1 MGQRLVVTVRKSEED
16 ICKIYYHWSAYTMS
30 ALNEAQKIVDAIYN
44 GEDETTRELQL
55 RLIRFCEENGG
66 GIDGGCESAEGKYI
80 QSIFPK
86 EQFKDDVDRSYGLI
100 ALSEQGME
108 NMQNWSEGDLTIN
121 LDEERIYND
130 VMYCYDDNEE
140 EFWENHDWF
149 DEDDRVI
156 ETVGYDISEF
166 DIGELDD
173 VIREL
178 KEVKGFLVRDGYCIY
193 ELIA

>member
-16 ICKIYYHWSAYTMS
+16 ICKIYYHWSAYTIS

-55 RLIRFCEENGG
+55 RLIRFCEQNGG
-66 GIDGGCESAEGKYI
+66 GIDGGCKSAECKYI
-80 QSIFPK
+80 QSIFPN

-100 ALSEQGME
+100 ALSEQGMAYI
-108 NMQNWSEGDLTIN
+108 QKWSEGDLTID
-121 LDEERIYND
+121 LDEERIYNS
-130 VMYCYDDNEE
+130 VLYCYDDNEE
-140 EFWENHDWF
+140 EFWVNHDWY
-149 DEDDRVI
+149 DDDDRVI

-166 DIGELDD
+166 DIGELGD
-173 VIREL
+173 VISEL
-178 KEVKGFLVRDGYCIY
+178 KAVGGFIVRDGCCIY

>member
-1 MGQRLVVTVRKSEED
+1 MGQRLVVTVRKNEED

-30 ALNEAQKIVDAIYN
+30 ALDEAKKIVDCIYN
-44 GEDETTRELQL
+44 NEDETTRELQL
-55 RLIRFCEENGG
+55 RLIRFCEKNGG
-66 GIDGGCESAEGKYI
+66 CIDMAYGGSEAKYI
-80 QSIFPK
+80 QSIFP
-86 EQFKDDVDRSYGLI
+86 EEEFEEDGSRNYGLI
-100 ALSEQGME
+100 AISQDGMD
-108 NMQNWSEGDLTIN
+108 NLQSLSEGDLTID

-130 VMYCYDDNEE
+130 VLFIYDDNEE

>member
-66 GIDGGCESAEGKYI
+66 CIDMAYDGSEAKYI
-80 QSIFPK
+80 QSIFP
-86 EQFKDDVDRSYGLI
+86 EEEFNEDGNRNYGLI
-100 ALSEQGME
+100 AISQDGMDNLQGL
-108 NMQNWSEGDLTIN
+108 SEGDLTID
-121 LDEERIYND
+121 LDDERIYND
-130 VMYCYDDNEE
+130 VMFCYDDNEE

-166 DIGELDD
+166 DIGELND